1 LPPPTPRKVS
11 ILPPVSENP
20 TDSQSDRTA
29 HADQRLLTSN
39 GPRRSQDLE
48 RVSIVGSGSEWDS
61 ISGHMSTGGRS
72 AKSIDSIEE
81 DKLEII
87 SNQMVVTF
95 LELLAAMEDQGRGD
109 ADRRVEF
116 RCFALSSGIN

>member
-1 LPPPTPRKVS
+1 
-11 ILPPVSENP
+11 
-20 TDSQSDRTA
+20 
-29 HADQRLLTSN
+29 
-39 GPRRSQDLE
+39 
-48 RVSIVGSGSEWDS
+48 
-61 ISGHMSTGGRS
+61 MSTGGRS

-95 LELLAAMEDQGRGD
+95 LELLAAMEDQCRGD